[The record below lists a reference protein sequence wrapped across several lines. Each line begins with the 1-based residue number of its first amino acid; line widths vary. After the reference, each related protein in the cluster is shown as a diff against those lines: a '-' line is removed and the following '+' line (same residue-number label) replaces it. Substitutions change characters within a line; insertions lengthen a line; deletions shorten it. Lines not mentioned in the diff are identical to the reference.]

1 VDALLEHLAAV
12 YYVLAGLVS
21 LFPSARAR
29 ALGAGGVALV
39 GLAAAADAVGAPGTD
54 GGFATI
60 NEVIGL
66 SGIAIVIGALESV
79 LRPSVV
85 TDPST
90 PPDLAPTTPV
100 TRFDPLLL
108 VGLLLIALSPHLIL
122 VGLGTALA
130 LAAAARAATRA
141 GRPSALLLV
150 LLTTL
155 SLGAGFGLL
164 LTILG
169 PESGRLAAAAEW
181 PTSLAAERL
190 LTLFLSGGALL
201 LGGLPPLH
209 RVPWGRQLAPLSA
222 LLLIRLVAP
231 GFPGG
236 LLTWQAPAMLV
247 LAAGTMWSALQ
258 GRWAWAATAGGMMAL
273 WSGPPGAVAGGVLV
287 AWGWLVELVT
297 ARAPRHDLVLAAR
310 WRGISALPAAV
321 AALPALTAGLRAQV
335 VVSVATV
342 AVIVAGFVAQ
352 WKRGPRRLRAPLY

>member
-1 VDALLEHLAAV
+1 MDALLEHFAAV
-12 YYVLAGLVS
+12 YYALAGLVA
-21 LFPSARAR
+21 LFPAARVR
-29 ALGAGGVALV
+29 ALGAAGVALV
-39 GLAAAADAVGAPGTD
+39 GLAAAAGAVGAPGSD

-66 SGIAIVIGALESV
+66 SGIAVVLGALLAA

-85 TDPST
+85 TDSST

-100 TRFDPLLL
+100 TRLDPLLL
-108 VGLLLIALSPHLIL
+108 VGLLLVALSPHLIL
-122 VGLGTALA
+122 VGLGTALV
-130 LAAAARAATRA
+130 LAFAARTATRA
-141 GRPSALLLV
+141 ARPSPLLL
-150 LLTTL
+150 LLLATL

-190 LTLFLSGGALL
+190 LTLFLGGGALL
-201 LGGLPPLH
+201 LAGLPPLH

-222 LLLIRLVAP
+222 LLLVRLVAP

-258 GRWAWAATAGGMMAL
+258 GRWAWAATAGGVMAL
-273 WSGPPGAVAGGVLV
+273 WSGSAGVIAGGVLV
-287 AWGWLVELVT
+287 AWGWLVEIVT
-297 ARAPRHDLVLAAR
+297 ARAPRHDFVLAER
-310 WRGISALPAAV
+310 WRGFFALPAAV

-335 VVSVATV
+335 VLSVATV

-352 WKRGPRRLRAPLY
+352 WKRDPRRLQAPLY